1 MSTPKH
7 PVARSVRV
15 ALAVVTVLFAV
26 VATYGAFLLVNDAV
40 GLARHGDTLV
50 GTVPLRVQLSPAAI
64 ALPSDVQTD
73 GAVAATL
80 HVANPSGSQVAFA
93 AILDAG
99 NIAFYLG
106 FLWLLR
112 GIAVAVRKSE
122 PFAKDVASR
131 LRALGFL
138 SLVGS
143 PILQGVTTVVSDA
156 MLRRLPVSAGL
167 SPAGYEFPDG
177 AIVAGIVAL
186 ALAHVFLL
194 GVRFREDSEAT
205 I

>member
-1 MSTPKH
+1 MSAPKTPI
-7 PVARSVRV
+7 ARSVRV
-15 ALAVVTVLFAV
+15 ALAVITVLFAV

-50 GTVPLRVQLSPAAI
+50 GTVPLRVQISPTAI
-64 ALPSDVQTD
+64 ALPSGIHAD
-73 GAVAATL
+73 GVVTTTL
-80 HVANPSGSQVAFA
+80 QVENPSARQVAFA

-106 FLWLLR
+106 ILWILR

-131 LRALGFL
+131 LRAIGLL
-138 SLVGS
+138 LLIGS
-143 PILQGVTTVVSDA
+143 PILQGVSMAVSGA
-156 MLRRLPVSAGL
+156 MVGRLPLSAGL
-167 SPAGYEFPDG
+167 EPAGYEFPDG

-186 ALAHVFLL
+186 ALAQVFVL
-194 GVRFREDSEAT
+194 GMRYREDSEAT

>member
-1 MSTPKH
+1 MSSPKK

-15 ALAVVTVLFAV
+15 VLAVVTVLFAV

-50 GTVPLRVQLSPAAI
+50 GTVPLRVQISPTAI
-64 ALPSDVQTD
+64 ALPSGVQTD
-73 GAVAATL
+73 GAVTSSL
-80 HVANPSGSQVAFA
+80 QVANPTASQVAFA

-99 NIAFYLG
+99 NVAFYLG
-106 FLWLLR
+106 ILWLLR

-131 LRALGFL
+131 LRAIGLL
-138 SLVGS
+138 LLIGS
-143 PILQGVTTVVSDA
+143 PILQGVSMAVSGA
-156 MLRRLPVSAGL
+156 MVGRLPLSAGL
-167 SPAGYEFPDG
+167 EPAGYEFPDG

-186 ALAHVFLL
+186 ALAQVFVL
-194 GVRFREDSEAT
+194 GMRYREDSEAT

>member
-1 MSTPKH
+1 MPTPKN
-7 PVARSVRV
+7 PVARSVQV

-50 GTVPLRVQLSPAAI
+50 GTVPLRAQISPAAI
-64 ALPSDVQTD
+64 ALPSDAQTD
-73 GAVAATL
+73 GAVTTTL
-80 HVANPSGSQVAFA
+80 QVANPSGGQVAFA

-99 NIAFYLG
+99 NIAYYLG

-122 PFAKDVASR
+122 PFAKDVANR
-131 LRALGFL
+131 LRAIGLL
-138 SLVGS
+138 LLVGS
-143 PILQGVTTVVSDA
+143 PILQGISTAVSGA
-156 MLRRLPVSAGL
+156 MVRRLPVSAGL

-194 GVRFREDSEAT
+194 GMRFREDSEAT